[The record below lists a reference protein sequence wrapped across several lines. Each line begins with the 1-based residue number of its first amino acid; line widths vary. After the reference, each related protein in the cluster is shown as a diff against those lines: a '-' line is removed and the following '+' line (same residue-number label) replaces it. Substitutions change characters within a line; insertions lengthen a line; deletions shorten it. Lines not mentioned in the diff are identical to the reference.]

1 MDSFEKLVVARHYI
15 NMLKGDL
22 EVKDTKIAEL
32 TAELNLIKSRVNN
45 PCVKLNKE
53 EKVQLKNQTA
63 KIKKLKQ
70 TNEQLIIKLVA
81 KEKPSLLKRI
91 VG

>member
-91 VG
+91 IG